1 MEALKLMNA
10 DPLLT
15 AALRHWGAR
24 SVPFTETPGASP
36 FLSPAW
42 EQALRL
48 LNQTAA
54 LRSLM
59 LLTGDNGVGK
69 SALLAYWLERLEP
82 KAYLPLVITHATLS
96 GSGLLAVLLRKL
108 GQPASLIRSR
118 NLARLEDALKELGRV
133 TPVLCL
139 DESQHYPPGALEEMR
154 LLLGLNLAPVP
165 TFAVVLVGD
174 TYLQDTLRLQ
184 QHKALYS
191 RISAQCKLPLLDS
204 AQIETY
210 LTHGWRQVG
219 LERPCLSAAALAL
232 LASATNGNPRLLNL
246 LARAAWLEAAQA
258 GANTI
263 APEHVQYALNV
274 VPIAQDKIN
283 F

>member
-1 MEALKLMNA
+1 MNA
-10 DPLLT
+10 DPTLT

-24 SVPFTETPGASP
+24 SVPFTEHPGASP

-59 LLTGDNGVGK
+59 LLTGENGAGK
-69 SALLAYWLERLEP
+69 STLLAYWLERLEP

-108 GQPASLIRSR
+108 GQPASLFRSR
-118 NLARLEDALKELGRV
+118 NLARLEDALKELGKI

-154 LLLGLNLAPVP
+154 LLLGLNLAPQP

-191 RISAQCKLPLLDS
+191 RISAQFKLPLLES
-204 AQIETY
+204 RQIETY

-219 LERPCLSAAALAL
+219 LERPCLSAAALDL
-232 LASATNGNPRLLNL
+232 LAGASNGNPRLVNL
-246 LARAAWLEAAQA
+246 LARAAWIEAAHA

-263 APEHVQYALNV
+263 TPEHVHQALNV
-274 VPIAQDKIN
+274 VPIAHDKIDL
-283 F
+283 